1 VVVMD
6 VEAGERVAVAAE
18 IVGVLVNVDNGGP
31 DPGSC
36 VVMAVGDGG
45 CGLPVG
51 TPLGPKA

>member
-1 VVVMD
+1 MID

-18 IVGVLVNVDNGGP
+18 IVGVLVNVDNDGP
-31 DPGSC
+31 DPESC
-36 VVMAVGDGG
+36 EVMAVGDGG